1 MSAKREQAEVWMS
14 ADEKQRIEVGS
25 ATAGL
30 SISAFILT
38 AAIECADEVIE
49 EAMTTV
55 VPGDYFDSLLAAL
68 DRPAQ
73 APGLE
78 RAARRA
84 RRSCRIT
91 AK

>member
-1 MSAKREQAEVWMS
+1 MEVKRERTEVRMSAAEK
-14 ADEKQRIEVGS
+14 DRIEVGA
-25 ATAGL
+25 ATAGV
-30 SISAFILT
+30 STSAFMLS
-38 AAIECADEVIE
+38 AAIERADEVIA
-49 EAMTTV
+49 EATTTV

-68 DRPAQ
+68 DRPEP

-84 RRSCRIT
+84 RRSGRIT

>member
-1 MSAKREQAEVWMS
+1 MAVKRERTEVRMSAE
-14 ADEKQRIEVGS
+14 EKELIKTGA

-30 SISAFILT
+30 STSAFIL
-38 AAIECADEVIE
+38 AAAVDRADEVIA
-49 EAMTTV
+49 EARTTV
-55 VPGDYFDSLLAAL
+55 VSGDYFDSLLPAL
-68 DRPAQ
+68 DRPVP

-84 RRSCRIT
+84 RRSGRIT